1 MTSIFSG
8 DETILVVDDEEKI
21 RDSMRGVLKRFGYK
35 VLLAADGA
43 EAVKVY
49 GKKKDKIQ
57 LVIMDLMMPVLNG
70 KDASV
75 EMKKLNP
82 DVKIILSSGYLGS
95 EIGSEMLAD
104 ATLKYVEKPF
114 HLQEL
119 MYAVRAGLDAVKI
132 KKTKP
137 Q

>member
-21 RDSMRGVLKRFGYK
+21 RNSIKEVLKRFGYK

-49 GKKKDKIQ
+49 EKKKDRIK

-70 KDASV
+70 KEAS
-75 EMKKLNP
+75 EKMRSINP
-82 DVKIILSSGYLGS
+82 NVKIILSSGYLSS
-95 EIGSEMLAD
+95 EIGAEMLAD
-104 ATLKYVEKPF
+104 ASLKYVEKPF